1 VTLLGGLR
9 RALGRATVPLYLA
22 LRVQAGPDTQKR
34 LAPRRRSGEN
44 LAMHERDITLGF
56 AYRADAS
63 ALAAMSRDLVEAG
76 LGWAYQAHRIREL
89 IGDPEVVTLVARD
102 HGRAVGFA
110 IMKFTDDRA
119 HLVLLAVA
127 RSHQRRGI
135 GRRLLEWLLES
146 ARVAGTVS
154 LHVELRA
161 ENRPA
166 YLLYRSLQFTETFRI
181 NGYYRGR
188 EPALRMV
195 RVLRV
200 PAAQLRT

>member
-1 VTLLGGLR
+1 MH
-9 RALGRATVPLYLA
+9 GRDV
-22 LRVQAGPDTQKR
+22 
-34 LAPRRRSGEN
+34 
-44 LAMHERDITLGF
+44 TLGF
-56 AYRADAS
+56 AYRSDAG

-76 LGWAYQAHRIREL
+76 LGWSYQPQRIREL
-89 IGDPEVVTLVARD
+89 IADSDVVTLVARD

-110 IMKFTDDRA
+110 IMHFGDERA

-135 GRRLLEWLLES
+135 ARRMLEWLLDS

-166 YLLYRSLQFTETFRI
+166 YLLYRSLGFTETFRI

-195 RVLRV
+195 RVLRA
-200 PAAQLRT
+200 PAAQINFGAK

>member
-1 VTLLGGLR
+1 
-9 RALGRATVPLYLA
+9 
-22 LRVQAGPDTQKR
+22 
-34 LAPRRRSGEN
+34 
-44 LAMHERDITLGF
+44 MHERDINLGF
-56 AYRADAS
+56 AYRTDAS
-63 ALAAMSRDLVEAG
+63 ALAAMSRDLVESG
-76 LGWAYQAHRIREL
+76 LGWSYQPHRIREL
-89 IGDPEVVTLVARD
+89 IADPEVVTLVARD

-110 IMKFTDDRA
+110 IMKFADDRA
-119 HLVLLAVA
+119 HLVLLAVT

-135 GRRLLEWLLES
+135 ARRMLEWLLDS

-161 ENRPA
+161 ENRAA

-200 PAAQLRT
+200 PTAKLRT

>member
-1 VTLLGGLR
+1 MLLRGLR
-9 RALGRATVPLYLA
+9 LALGRATVPLYLA
-22 LRVQAGPDTQKR
+22 LRVQTGPDAERR
-34 LAPRRRSGEN
+34 LALRRGSGEN
-44 LAMHERDITLGF
+44 PPMHGRDITLGF
-56 AYRADAS
+56 AYRSDAT
-63 ALAAMSRDLVEAG
+63 ALATMARDLVESG
-76 LGWAYQAHRIREL
+76 LGWSYQPHRIREL
-89 IGDPEVVTLVARD
+89 MADSDVVTLVARD
-102 HGRAVGFA
+102 HDRAIGFA
-110 IMKFTDDRA
+110 IMQFGEERA

-135 GRRLLEWLLES
+135 ARRLLEWLLES
-146 ARVAGTVS
+146 ARVAGTIS

-195 RVLRV
+195 RVLRA
-200 PAAQLRT
+200 PAAQLRSS